1 MRAEPGEGT
10 AGARDGSG
18 LYYDEFNAAKGSLGL
33 LRGDGVMRTL
43 FGQ

>member
-1 MRAEPGEGT
+1 MFVHPGAKPDRTLG
-10 AGARDGSG
+10 GSG